1 MLEPGQAT
9 QKPLLRQILGWVLV
23 LPLLISFVR
32 LPFPLGLVLA
42 LGVMAGSVY
51 GLRLAHRHA
60 TRRVTLFALIVTL
73 LNGISLIAMGT
84 ASLLKAVFYLVWLY
98 AYPHYTNWVYWNF

>member
-9 QKPLLRQILGWVLV
+9 PKPLLRQILGWVLV

-42 LGVMAGSVY
+42 LGVMAGSVH

-60 TRRVTLFALIVTL
+60 TRQVTLFALIVTL

-84 ASLLKAVFYLVWLY
+84 ASLLKTVFYLVWLY
-98 AYPHYTNWVYWNF
+98 AYPHYANWVYWNF